1 MLLTRQSKWLQHC
14 AVALALTTI
23 FSLVSVFT
31 FVLVSKTWSEFNDLL
46 LWCLTELLPTVFL
59 YQYFPSYGEISKQL
73 EIALKLIPV
82 FSLSISSFIVWFFR
96 IRRNKASIYHHL
108 DGPQLLDGKKA
119 INHFKK
125 LVKCEDSTGLKLHN
139 NMPLPMLRELQNFLI
154 HGMQGSG
161 KSNLIKYHL
170 QQIIIRGDKT
180 LIYDIK
186 GEYTELFYDE
196 RTTLISV
203 YDARSAVWN
212 ISQDINSLAMAELF
226 TEAVLTEGSGNESF
240 WINSARAVLKGVIA
254 GLVKRSKKWGW
265 LELNRVL
272 FSSDEE
278 LHQWLSKYYVQASGL
293 IKPEDKTSASI
304 RAVIASQLPWIGE
317 VSELWKN
324 TEISFSLKQW
334 LNNNDKPTLIIQ
346 GDLNAPTL
354 SSALITAMMSV
365 TTGLVLS
372 RPDNGNERIWLVLDE
387 LGNLNKSQSL
397 TRVLSLGRSKGV
409 CTIAGTQ
416 SLSQIQS
423 IYGDKE
429 AETILSLFG
438 NVIALKLG
446 PSGGSAESASQSLGK
461 RRVEYITKSRNEKG
475 EITHSLQQESMAIVP
490 PEAIIHLPQPT
501 KKYGVDGYVLLSGLN
516 AVYKVHWPIYT
527 NFKKVAEARI
537 EKIIKPTT
545 IKKKNRL
552 SRKKAS

>member
-1 MLLTRQSKWLQHC
+1 MLLTRQSKGLQHC
-14 AVALALTTI
+14 AVTLALTVI
-23 FSLVSVFT
+23 LSFVSSFT
-31 FVLVSKTWSEFNDLL
+31 FVIVSKTWPEFNHIL
-46 LWCLTELLPTVFL
+46 LWCLTELLPTVIL
-59 YQYFPSYGEISKQL
+59 YQHFPSYGEISKQL
-73 EIALKLIPV
+73 EIALVLIPV
-82 FSLSISSFIVWFFR
+82 LSLGISSFIVWIFR
-96 IRRNKASIYHHL
+96 IRRNTASIFHHL
-108 DGPQLLDGKKA
+108 EGPQLLNGKKA
-119 INHFKK
+119 ISHFRK
-125 LVKCEDSTGLKLHN
+125 LVKREGSTGLKLHN
-139 NMPLPMLRELQNFLI
+139 KMTLPILRELQNFLI

-161 KSNLIKYHL
+161 KSNLIKYIL
-170 QQIIIRGDKT
+170 RQILARRDKA

-186 GEYTELFYDE
+186 GEYTELFYGE
-196 RTTLISV
+196 KTTLISA

-212 ISQDINSLAMAELF
+212 ISQDINNNAMAELF
-226 TEAVLTEGSGNESF
+226 AEAVLTENSGNESF
-240 WINSARAVLKGVIA
+240 WINSARAVLKGVIV
-254 GLVKRSKKWGW
+254 GLISKEKEWGW
-265 LELNRVL
+265 KELNQVL
-272 FSSDEE
+272 FSSDEQ
-278 LHQWLSKYYVQASGL
+278 LHNWLSKYYAPASQL
-293 IKPEDKTSASI
+293 IKADDKTSSSI
-304 RAVIASQLPWIGE
+304 RSVIASQLVWVGE
-317 VSELWKN
+317 VADLWRD

-354 SSALITAMMSV
+354 SSALITAMMSI

-372 RPDNGNERIWLVLDE
+372 RPDNQSERVWLVLDE

-397 TRVLSLGRSKGV
+397 TRALSLGRSKDV

-475 EITHSLQQESMAIVP
+475 EISHSLQQESMAIVP

-501 KKYGVDGYVLLSGLN
+501 KKYGVDGYVLISGFN

-545 IKKKNRL
+545 IKKTNRL

>member
-14 AVALALTTI
+14 AVALVLTTI

-31 FVLVSKTWSEFNDLL
+31 FVLVSKTWPEFNDLL
-46 LWCLTELLPTVFL
+46 LWCLTDLLPTVIL

-73 EIALKLIPV
+73 EMALTLIPIL
-82 FSLSISSFIVWFFR
+82 SLGISSYIVWIFR
-96 IRRNKASIYHHL
+96 IRRNKASIFHHL
-108 DGPQLLDGKKA
+108 EGPQLLDGKKA
-119 INHFKK
+119 ISHFNK
-125 LVKCEDSTGLKLHN
+125 LVKHEGSTGLKLHN
-139 NMPLPMLRELQNFLI
+139 KMTLPILRELQNFLI

-161 KSNLIKYHL
+161 KSNLIKYIL
-170 QQIIIRGDKT
+170 RQILARRDKT

-186 GEYTELFYDE
+186 GEYTELFCDE
-196 RTTLISV
+196 KTTLISA
-203 YDARSAVWN
+203 YDARSAVWD
-212 ISQDINSLAMAELF
+212 ISQDINSNAMAELF
-226 TEAVLTEGSGNESF
+226 AEAVLTENSGNESF

-254 GLVKRSKKWGW
+254 GLVKRGQKWGW
-265 LELNRVL
+265 LELNKIL

-304 RAVIASQLPWIGE
+304 RSVIASQLSWVAEI
-317 VSELWKN
+317 SELWKDA
-324 TEISFSLKQW
+324 EQSFSLNEW
-334 LNNNDKPTLIIQ
+334 LNNTSNSTLIIQ
-346 GDLNAPTL
+346 GDLSAPVL
-354 SSALITAMMSV
+354 SAALVTAMMSI

-372 RPDNGNERIWLVLDE
+372 KPDNPDEKIWLVLDE

-397 TRVLSLGRSKGV
+397 TRSLSLGRSKGIS
-409 CTIAGTQ
+409 TIAGTQ

-423 IYGDKE
+423 IYGDRE

-446 PSGGSAESASQSLGK
+446 PSGGSAESASQALGK
-461 RRVEYITKSRNEKG
+461 RRVEFITKSRNEKG
-475 EITHSLQQESMAIVP
+475 DISHSLQQESMAIVP

-501 KKYGVDGYVLLSGLN
+501 KKHGVDGYVLISGLN

-527 NFKKVAEARI
+527 NFKKVAEARV
-537 EKIIKPTT
+537 EKIIKPKTV
-545 IKKKNRL
+545 KKRNRL
-552 SRKKAS
+552 SRKKA